1 MSAIGTVGSAVEA
14 DARIVAMLARSPAP
28 VVQKL
33 SVLLRLAAG
42 ETAPLGPA
50 ADRAKAEAV
59 KLFRAPESRAALSAA
74 PETLAPL
81 RSLMQAAG
89 LAA

>member
-1 MSAIGTVGSAVEA
+1 
-14 DARIVAMLARSPAP
+14 PAP
-28 VVQKL
+28 LLQKL

-42 ETAPLGPA
+42 ETAPSGPA
-50 ADRAKAEAV
+50 ADRARAEAV
-59 KLFRAPESRAALSAA
+59 KLFREPQSRTILSAA

-81 RSLMQAAG
+81 RGLMQAAG

>member
-1 MSAIGTVGSAVEA
+1 MMV
-14 DARIVAMLARSPAP
+14 ARSQAP
-28 VVQKL
+28 LLQKL

-59 KLFRAPESRAALSAA
+59 KLFRAPESRGVLSAA
-74 PETLAPL
+74 PEALAPL
-81 RSLMQAAG
+81 KGLMKAAG